1 MQKNYVILGIIFFI
15 IGLIVWFGIPFNFNG
30 ITNQILGP
38 FVSGFSVIFFYY
50 GFTSPKKKN

>member
-1 MQKNYVILGIIFFI
+1 MQKNYVIFGIIVFI
-15 IGLIVWFGIPFNFNG
+15 IGLIVWFGTSFNFNG

-38 FVSGFSVIFFYY
+38 FVSGFSVILFYY